1 MTQPTGS
8 HPFSVSGLQ
17 AFGLLGAFYQH
28 CWDILGNNI
37 FKMVQDFFVCN
48 SLPKSITQ
56 TNLVVLPKKE
66 QTRTLCDLRPISLSK
81 FINKILHVVV
91 HDIIEV

>member
-1 MTQPTGS
+1 MTQSTAI
-8 HPFSVSGLQ
+8 HPFSVAGLQ
-17 AFGLLGAFYQH
+17 ASGLSGALYQH
-28 CWDILGNNI
+28 CWDLLGNNI

-48 SLPKSITQ
+48 SLPQSITQ
-56 TNLVVLPKKE
+56 TNLVILPKKE

-81 FINKILHVVV
+81 FINKILYVVV